1 MTPTPQPKALEL
13 ADWLAA
19 RMVSNWVHG
28 TGDTPRR
35 NGFLADALC
44 AEAAAELR
52 RQHAEIEAL
61 RKGLALVQQ
70 HHATAWNRGHAAGLR
85 AARDNIKQAN
95 DAVKR
100 DAWGNSQLTEALL
113 AAESERDSLRAEVE
127 RLKQANH
134 NQRLDICGMHEEVER
149 LRTDA
154 ERDAALHEQ
163 MLDAL
168 RSAVLA
174 LAGINSMYNDCCARE
189 YLKVSNAIAA
199 AREAKG

>member
-95 DAVKR
+95 
-100 DAWGNSQLTEALL
+100 
-113 AAESERDSLRAEVE
+113 
-127 RLKQANH
+127 H

-189 YLKVSNAIAA
+189 HLKVSNAIAA